1 VKAKRA
7 KNDESETSNSTG
19 VWPPEVA
26 IQRVAWNMGNGL
38 GGAPLLAS
46 TTGSG
51 LCRVDWLLGRWLRDK
66 VPYVNVPN
74 MRKDNNDVMDEDS
87 GED

>member
-1 VKAKRA
+1 MKAKRA
-7 KNDESETSNSTG
+7 KNDESEANISTG
-19 VWPPEVA
+19 VWPPEVGV
-26 IQRVAWNMGNGL
+26 QRVAWNTGNGL

-51 LCRVDWLLGRWLRDK
+51 LCRVDWLLGRWIRDT

-74 MRKDNNDVMDEDS
+74 MRKEVDDVMDEDT